1 MLRRFIDEKPKMRDI
16 FDNAI
21 VCEDCNRKTDRG
33 VAHKDGFQLRF
44 WKCPSC
50 GKQWFHPADLKDYD
64 NFNKLKQREFAV
76 KLRMVGNSWAI
87 SIPKEMIN
95 FQEAVEQAMAS
106 TMASHF
112 AQMRQMSEKMNRMVR
127 LCFEGPGK
135 IGLFFGKNAEQ
146 DHDAQHNHESNR
158 ESTASNREHRD
169 YQNQK
174 SNGKKKVRVI
184 NKYGQVNA

>member
-1 MLRRFIDEKPKMRDI
+1 MRDI
-16 FDNAI
+16 FENAI
-21 VCEDCNRKTDRG
+21 VCEDCNRKTEKG
-33 VAHKDGFQLRF
+33 AIQKDGFQLRF
-44 WKCPSC
+44 WKCASC
-50 GKQWFHPADLKDYD
+50 GKQWFHPGDVKDYD

-76 KLRMVGNSWAI
+76 KLRMVGNSWSI

-95 FQEAVEQAMAS
+95 FQEEVEQAMAS

-146 DHDAQHNHESNR
+146 DHDAQHNHESNH
-158 ESTASNREHRD
+158 ENHETNGENNN
-169 YQNQK
+169 YQK
-174 SNGKKKVRVI
+174 SNGKKKVRFVT
-184 NKYGQVNA
+184 KGAQVSL